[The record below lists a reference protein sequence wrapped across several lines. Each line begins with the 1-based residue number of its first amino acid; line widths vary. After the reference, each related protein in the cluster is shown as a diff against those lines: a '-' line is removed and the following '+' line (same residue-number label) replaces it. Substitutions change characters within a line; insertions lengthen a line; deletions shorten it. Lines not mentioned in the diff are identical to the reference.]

1 MSNVRH
7 ISDSINPRCG
17 GLSDNLS
24 GLWAKTEIVAGY
36 GYHHEKDPFKLS
48 FLEEEIFEPQH
59 NMVPV
64 SGVQSLFQML
74 FGVQGPINID
84 TLYTKHGIG
93 LPDEPLVPSFL
104 VPVNQDIEGGATTMN
119 SMYQAGH
126 LVQLFGLGITGT
138 AENNITVHKVGYRE
152 TDIEMSVKTE
162 DGIVDAIMLPFR
174 YTESELDPNE
184 RQLYFGKKVDEDT
197 GKTGYYLKRFDA
209 FPEIKHI
216 WRSSDEQP
224 GKKVNEVEATNTTIF
239 DKSRDDALKSLVEI
253 HFTISEY
260 DLKEWFS
267 YKIDQPEHAR
277 FNTIALFD
285 GRYSELGKSEADQ
298 FGDYCNVRLF
308 SKLNIPT
315 ENVSLSKDLEFIYRI
330 YGS

>member
-1 MSNVRH
+1 MSNIRH

-184 RQLYFGKKVDEDT
+184 RQIYFGKKVDEDT

-260 DLKEWFS
+260 DLKEWFT

>member
-1 MSNVRH
+1 MSNIRH

-104 VPVNQDIEGGATTMN
+104 VPVNQDIEGGATTMT

-152 TDIEMSVKTE
+152 TDIEMSLKTE
-162 DGIVDAIMLPFR
+162 YCILDAIMLPFL
-174 YTESELDPNE
+174 YT
-184 RQLYFGKKVDEDT
+184 
-197 GKTGYYLKRFDA
+197 
-209 FPEIKHI
+209 
-216 WRSSDEQP
+216 
-224 GKKVNEVEATNTTIF
+224 
-239 DKSRDDALKSLVEI
+239 
-253 HFTISEY
+253 
-260 DLKEWFS
+260 
-267 YKIDQPEHAR
+267 
-277 FNTIALFD
+277 
-285 GRYSELGKSEADQ
+285 
-298 FGDYCNVRLF
+298 
-308 SKLNIPT
+308 
-315 ENVSLSKDLEFIYRI
+315 
-330 YGS
+330 

>member
-1 MSNVRH
+1 MSNIRH

-209 FPEIKHI
+209 FPELKHI

-260 DLKEWFS
+260 DLKEWFT

>member
-7 ISDSINPRCG
+7 ISDTINPRCG
-17 GLSDNLS
+17 GLSDDIS
-24 GLWAKTEIVAGY
+24 GLWAKTEIIAGY

-48 FLEEEIFEPQH
+48 YLDEQIFDPQH

-74 FGVQGPINID
+74 FGVQGPINIE
-84 TLYTKHGIG
+84 TMYAKHGIG
-93 LPDEPLVPSFL
+93 LPDEATVPSFL
-104 VPVNQDIEGGATTMN
+104 VPTNQDIEGGATARN
-119 SMYQAGH
+119 AIYQTGH
-126 LVQLFGLGITGT
+126 LVQLVGVGITGT
-138 AENNITVHKVGYRE
+138 AENNVTVHKVGYRE
-152 TDIEMSVKTE
+152 TDIEMSVKTS
-162 DGIVDAIMLPFR
+162 DGIVDGIMLPFR

-184 RQLYFGKKVDEDT
+184 RQMYFGKKLDADT
-197 GKTGYYLKRFDA
+197 GKTAYYLKRFES
-209 FPEIKHI
+209 FPEIKHV

-224 GKKVNEVEATNTTIF
+224 GKKVNEVVATNTTIF

-260 DLKEWFS
+260 DLKEWFQ
-267 YKIDQPEHAR
+267 YKMDQPEHAR

-285 GRYSELGKSEADQ
+285 GRYSEFGKSEQEQ

>member
-24 GLWAKTEIVAGY
+24 GLWAKTELVAGY

-48 FLEEEIFEPQH
+48 FLEEEIFERQH

-260 DLKEWFS
+260 DLKEWFT

>member
-1 MSNVRH
+1 MSNIRH

-260 DLKEWFS
+260 DLKEWFT

-298 FGDYCNVRLF
+298 CGDYCNVRVF

-315 ENVSLSKDLEFIYRI
+315 EPMSLTKDMHIIYRV

>member
-184 RQLYFGKKVDEDT
+184 RQLYFGKKVDDDT

-260 DLKEWFS
+260 DLKEWFT

-277 FNTIALFD
+277 LNTIALFD

>member
-1 MSNVRH
+1 MSNMRH

-36 GYHHEKDPFKLS
+36 RYHHEKDPFKLS

>member
-119 SMYQAGH
+119 SMYQTGH

-260 DLKEWFS
+260 DLKEWFT

>member
-1 MSNVRH
+1 M
-7 ISDSINPRCG
+7 
-17 GLSDNLS
+17 LS
-24 GLWAKTEIVAGY
+24 
-36 GYHHEKDPFKLS
+36 
-48 FLEEEIFEPQH
+48 
-59 NMVPV
+59 
-64 SGVQSLFQML
+64 
-74 FGVQGPINID
+74 GVQGPINID

-260 DLKEWFS
+260 DLKEWFT

>member
-260 DLKEWFS
+260 DLKEWFT